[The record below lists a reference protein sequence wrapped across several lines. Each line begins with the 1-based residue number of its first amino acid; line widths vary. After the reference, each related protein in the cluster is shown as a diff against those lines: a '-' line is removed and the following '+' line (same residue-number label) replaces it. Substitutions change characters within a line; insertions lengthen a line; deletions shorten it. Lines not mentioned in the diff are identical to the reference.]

1 MKNIPLSSLHL
12 QSMKV
17 LSQLNH
23 VFLVNAQQFILF
35 KAELHEIL
43 NYIFLTSTLNEGLE
57 PTKSCF

>member
-1 MKNIPLSSLHL
+1 
-12 QSMKV
+12 MKV

-23 VFLVNAQQFILF
+23 VFLVNAEHFILF